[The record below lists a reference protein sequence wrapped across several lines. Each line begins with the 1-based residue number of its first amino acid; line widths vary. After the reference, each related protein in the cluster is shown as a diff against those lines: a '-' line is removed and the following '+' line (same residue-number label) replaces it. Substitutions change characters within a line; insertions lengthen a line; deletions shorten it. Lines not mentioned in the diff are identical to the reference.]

1 MSLKTDLEDSLKQA
15 LRSGDDVRKRVIRMA
30 LAAIKL
36 SEVEKGKSLDDAMI
50 ISVLQKEL
58 KAREET
64 IAEAEKAGRADLII
78 ENQAEIAVLREFLP
92 QPLSQAELEALAQ
105 QAIEETGA
113 VSPSDMGKVM
123 KLLLPRLEG
132 RASGSAASDVVRK
145 LLTR

>member
-64 IAEAEKAGRADLII
+64 IAEAEKAGRADLIT